1 MIDDN
6 EMDAE
11 ETTQENPIEEQVA
24 KLRKKER
31 PLTSEEKRLLMD
43 EAIGISNRPGELREE
58 IEYALRAG
66 SVIHLIDGTDA
77 EVEAIV
83 EKAAG
88 DRDVLTV
95 ECAPDTTSEEIPAS
109 RVPEETLV
117 FYDGF
122 GELPS
127 DVQVTAAQRVKGQF
141 EYRTPVV
148 VRSSEEARDDLT
160 LRNGDLVGRV
170 RSVDLDE

>member
-1 MIDDN
+1 MTNDSVHK
-6 EMDAE
+6 
-11 ETTQENPIEEQVA
+11 Q
-24 KLRKKER
+24 
-31 PLTSEEKRLLMD
+31 
-43 EAIGISNRPGELREE
+43 
-58 IEYALRAG
+58 IEYALCSG
-66 SVIHLIDGTDA
+66 VVIHLIGGTDA
-77 EVEAIV
+77 EVAAIV
-83 EKAAG
+83 EKAAD
-88 DRDVLTV
+88 DRGVLTV
-95 ECAPDTTSEEIPAS
+95 ECSADTTSEEIPQS

-127 DVQVTAAQRVKGQF
+127 DVQVTAAQRIKGQF

-148 VRSSEEARDDLT
+148 VRSSEDSRDDLT